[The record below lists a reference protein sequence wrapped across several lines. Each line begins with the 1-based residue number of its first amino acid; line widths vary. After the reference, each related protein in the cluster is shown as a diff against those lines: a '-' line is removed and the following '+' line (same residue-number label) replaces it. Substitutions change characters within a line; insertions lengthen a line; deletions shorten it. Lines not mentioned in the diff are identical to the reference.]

1 MHELNT
7 MQSGPIQPER
17 VKEITGSKRTGRR
30 TPAGATLSVGL
41 LVGAVLLL
49 AHPFAMLV
57 VVATVAAAAWSCRR
71 LAREL
76 ADDDGRFVVQRR
88 FDSFGNRH
96 QGSPRGENGTDTDTD
111 EPTHDVLR

>member
-1 MHELNT
+1 MH
-7 MQSGPIQPER
+7 SGPIQPER

-49 AHPFAMLV
+49 VHPFGMMVA
-57 VVATVAAAAWSCRR
+57 VATVAAAMWSCRQ
-71 LAREL
+71 LARKL
-76 ADDDGRFVVQRR
+76 TDDDGRFVARQR
-88 FDSFGNRH
+88 FGIVGSRR
-96 QGSPRGENGTDTDTD
+96 QGSPRGENGSDTDTD